1 MSLNNRYQ
9 FDDLTILYD
18 FAAILTMDGM
28 LFTQLGS
35 RFVIIFEVFTNFK
48 TKRGN
53 SVSTFRLIL
62 TLFGFHQGII
72 IVDNAVIHT
81 TLY

>member
-35 RFVIIFEVFTNFK
+35 RFVFIFEVFTNFK

-53 SVSTFRLIL
+53 SVSTF
-62 TLFGFHQGII
+62 
-72 IVDNAVIHT
+72 
-81 TLY
+81 